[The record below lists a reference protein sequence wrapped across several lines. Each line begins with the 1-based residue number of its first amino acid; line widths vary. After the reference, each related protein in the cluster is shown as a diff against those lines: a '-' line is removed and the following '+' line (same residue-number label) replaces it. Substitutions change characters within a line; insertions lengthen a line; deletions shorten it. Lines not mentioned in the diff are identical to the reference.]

1 MAPLILR
8 VAGSIPQNV
17 QIQIMLGWWLMLFFG
32 TWRKCDFQP
41 WKSPEVLCL
50 SMSCTEPFT
59 MLFFPTLL
67 TQLALFLNSCL
78 CALLGKDFLDLIP
91 KLCFGHCQTPSPVS
105 VKIIRWFP
113 ILPWWPNK
121 QSGRLGVLLLFNLPP
136 DSVFKNPPWEYSHLH
151 SPDPDPQGI
160 LHSTQLQFLQ
170 GFFFASIRPL
180 HSRPWQSTHCNG
192 QSNGLARFKQTTVL
206 QHPGN
211 ALALVQRDQ
220 VDLRIWSGIGGR
232 VEEAQNP
239 INQQDSR
246 EIQRML
252 WISFKCVLM
261 MVLECWTSF
270 LGLLFLVVGCSTWE
284 DPLSKPV
291 GLRKG
296 KLHFTVILPG
306 FNLSWRDGK
315 IAWKCVSRL

>member
-41 WKSPEVLCL
+41 WKSPKVLCL

-121 QSGRLGVLLLFNLPP
+121 QGDRLGVLLLFNLPP
-136 DSVFKNPPWEYSHLH
+136 DSVSKNPPWEYSHL
-151 SPDPDPQGI
+151 
-160 LHSTQLQFLQ
+160 
-170 GFFFASIRPL
+170 PL
-180 HSRPWQSTHCNG
+180 PRSWPAWHFT
-192 QSNGLARFKQTTVL
+192 
-206 QHPGN
+206 QHPTPISPRVPLCIHQTPSLQ
-211 ALALVQRDQ
+211 ALAVHTLQ
-220 VDLRIWSGIGGR
+220 
-232 VEEAQNP
+232 
-239 INQQDSR
+239 
-246 EIQRML
+246 
-252 WISFKCVLM
+252 
-261 MVLECWTSF
+261 WT
-270 LGLLFLVVGCSTWE
+270 V
-284 DPLSKPV
+284 
-291 GLRKG
+291 
-296 KLHFTVILPG
+296 
-306 FNLSWRDGK
+306 
-315 IAWKCVSRL
+315 

>member
-1 MAPLILR
+1 MIGLGFFCCLI
-8 VAGSIPQNV
+8 S
-17 QIQIMLGWWLMLFFG
+17 
-32 TWRKCDFQP
+32 
-41 WKSPEVLCL
+41 
-50 SMSCTEPFT
+50 
-59 MLFFPTLL
+59 
-67 TQLALFLNSCL
+67 
-78 CALLGKDFLDLIP
+78 
-91 KLCFGHCQTPSPVS
+91 H
-105 VKIIRWFP
+105 P
-113 ILPWWPNK
+113 ILCPK
-121 QSGRLGVLLLFNLPP
+121 IPP
-136 DSVFKNPPWEYSHLH
+136 GNTPTSH
-151 SPDPDPQGI
+151 SPDPDPHGI

-170 GFFFASIRPL
+170 GFLFASIRPL

-192 QSNGLARFKQTTVL
+192 QSNGLARFKQTAVL

-220 VDLRIWSGIGGR
+220 VDLRIWSGTGGR

-239 INQQDSR
+239 INQQDSW

-252 WISFKCVLM
+252 WISFKYVLM

-270 LGLLFLVVGCSTWE
+270 LGLLFLAVGCSTWE

-296 KLHFTVILPG
+296 KLRFTVILPG

-315 IAWKCVSRL
+315 IAWRCVSRL